1 MNDLATKASSLK
13 DDVSDEFSKG
23 ASRIAKT
30 ADHAG
35 SDLTKDMAKLKDDM
49 ASIQHTLAKL
59 ASNAGNEA
67 VRTAQNIGS
76 TVADQVTDYASN
88 AASSVQA
95 QAKTFAS
102 ELETMARRNP
112 LGTIGGTLFVG
123 IVIGM
128 LSRGGRH

>member
-1 MNDLATKASSLK
+1 M
-13 DDVSDEFSKG
+13 
-23 ASRIAKT
+23 
-30 ADHAG
+30 
-35 SDLTKDMAKLKDDM
+35 
-49 ASIQHTLAKL
+49 
-59 ASNAGNEA
+59 
-67 VRTAQNIGS
+67 RTAQNIGS

-112 LGTIGGTLFVG
+112 LGTIGGTLIVG